1 MKKRTAAL
9 TALCAA
15 ALCACLA
22 GCAKEMT
29 PEDLAG
35 APEGAAGAESREP
48 DSGNASGTEDRKPD
62 PADSGNAA
70 GPDAKDNVP
79 GGESGAADKDSPGAG
94 AAGQDAGPAIA
105 DASASS
111 EEAQLALIAQNA
123 SLWLG
128 DTSFGD
134 TYQYAVTDLD
144 QNGRLEILTSS
155 LQGTGLYTYSTF
167 HEVNKTMDGLDSCP
181 MAGLSEG
188 DSQPDIQVS
197 QAGGRFDPAS
207 GVRYYL
213 FTDLLRN
220 GAAEQYEFLH
230 ALSLSEGT
238 VRIQPLGGASYLTAE
253 DGTVSASYALA
264 DGTAIDEADFLTLSE
279 DAFPGCEPFQAS
291 FCWIGG
297 PDGTDPAVLGESALQ
312 KELAR
317 SLAGFSTQ

>member
-48 DSGNASGTEDRKPD
+48 DFGNASGTEDRKPD

-70 GPDAKDNVP
+70 GP
-79 GGESGAADKDSPGAG
+79 
-94 AAGQDAGPAIA
+94 AIA

-111 EEAQLALIAQNA
+111 EEAQLTLIAQNA

>member
-29 PEDLAG
+29 MEDLAG

-48 DSGNASGTEDRKPD
+48 APAAFKNASGTEDQEPD
-62 PADSGNAA
+62 PTDSKNAS
-70 GPDAKDNVP
+70 GQDAKDNVP
-79 GGESGAADKDSPGAG
+79 GGETGAADKNAPDA
-94 AAGQDAGPAIA
+94 DAGPAIA

-111 EEAQLALIAQNA
+111 EEAQLTLIAQNA

-144 QNGRLEILTSS
+144 QNGRLEILASS

-167 HEVNKTMDGLDSCP
+167 HEVNETMDSLDSCP
-181 MAGLSEG
+181 MTGLSEG

-213 FTDLLRN
+213 FIDLLRN

-297 PDGTDPAVLGESALQ
+297 PDGTDPASLGESALQ

-317 SLAGFSTQ
+317 SLAGFSPQ

>member
-48 DSGNASGTEDRKPD
+48 DSGNASGTEDREPD
-62 PADSGNAA
+62 PADSKNAS
-70 GPDAKDNVP
+70 GQNAKDNVP
-79 GGESGAADKDSPGAG
+79 GGETGAADKDSPGAG

-111 EEAQLALIAQNA
+111 EEAQLTLIAQNA

-181 MAGLSEG
+181 MTGLSEG
-188 DSQPDIQVS
+188 NSQPDIQVS

-297 PDGTDPAVLGESALQ
+297 PDGTDPASLGESALQ